1 MITTEKSPELC
12 IESGTYLQKDYIT
25 KYNPEEDISEPSPED
40 HPEDLSV
47 ADFDND
53 RNEPLG
59 TCPDCNNDLKE
70 NTVGSASDPENV
82 IDILVCPN
90 CGWTD
95 RTFFNYMTPEE
106 VLDRIEAG
114 EVEFV

>member
-1 MITTEKSPELC
+1 MNIRVDGIFYVLDAINDTIKF
-12 IESGTYLQKDYIT
+12 
-25 KYNPEEDISEPSPED
+25 NPEEDIPEPSPED

-106 VLDRIEAG
+106 VLNNLE
-114 EVEFV
+114 EVPF